1 MPFVFSQYAKKAA
14 LNKSHLNFYTN
25 VKQISQNKKNKGEWK
40 GGHQPPFSACRTS
53 LRSFLPRFIRT
64 EMTFFRR

>member
-25 VKQISQNKKNKGEWK
+25 GNID
-40 GGHQPPFSACRTS
+40 
-53 LRSFLPRFIRT
+53 
-64 EMTFFRR
+64 FF